1 MYTCASC
8 TLRSCQKGG
17 GDLPRNCPMRDP
29 EFFDRLLERYWS
41 EENHDFFVTSAA
53 IESAGYCRWPRLKE
67 IVEFSRSM
75 HYQKLG
81 LAFCAALKK
90 EAAVVERVLRNNGF
104 QVVSV
109 ICKTGGLDKSRAG
122 VPEECKLQPGQFE
135 AMCNPIAQA
144 ELLNSQDTQFN
155 ICLGPVCGPRLPLLS
170 ILQSTGYHPGGKRP
184 GAGPQP
190 SGRHPLRRHL
200 FQGSAQ
206 GLTPGAE
213 RYVKTPGEADRV
225 VCLPRRFTI
234 QVIPSPFRARPSS
247 YTGLTCFHG
256 VCSFP

>member
-41 EENHDFFVTSAA
+41 EENHDFFATSAA

-155 ICLGPVCGPRLPLLS
+155 ICLGLCVG
-170 ILQSTGYHPGGKRP
+170 HD
-184 GAGPQP
+184 A
-190 SGRHPLRRHL
+190 L
-200 FQGSAQ
+200 FYQYSKA
-206 GLTPGAE
+206 LVTTLV
-213 RYVKTPGEADRV
+213 VKDRV
-225 VCLPRRFTI
+225 LAHNPVGAIHYADTYFKDLLK
-234 QVIPSPFRARPSS
+234 
-247 YTGLTCFHG
+247 G
-256 VCSFP
+256 